1 MTTQDHSQC
10 IPQIQS
16 NYEIMEK
23 PFWDHYGDHF
33 GTIFGTLL
41 MVTYFDLLR
50 TYFDTRLSMSS
61 FAPSNTE
68 KGPKAPRRARRTPQS
83 SVGARKMGAYCPD
96 LLVFHQARSENL
108 IFKILT

>member
-10 IPQIQS
+10 TPQIQS
-16 NYEIMEK
+16 NYEIMDK
-23 PFWDHYGDHF
+23 PFWDHF
-33 GTIFGTLL
+33 GTLLLFLL

-68 KGPKAPRRARRTPQS
+68 EGPKALKRARRTLQP
-83 SVGARKMGAYCPD
+83 SVGARKMGA
-96 LLVFHQARSENL
+96 
-108 IFKILT
+108 

>member
-10 IPQIQS
+10 TPQIQS
-16 NYEIMEK
+16 NYEIMDK
-23 PFWDHYGDHF
+23 PLWRPFWDHFGDSSF
-33 GTIFGTLL
+33 LL

-68 KGPKAPRRARRTPQS
+68 EGPKAPRRARRALQS
-83 SVGARKMGAYCPD
+83 SVGARKMGAYRPD